1 MSEEG
6 KPKKNYKKNFK
17 SNNRNNKK
25 PNNRPNNR
33 KFSGSKG
40 KSRRPKTLTPARVIQ
55 KYQNLLEQYL
65 IARKKFF
72 EIFGRGKEKQI
83 DKVEKNYKTALAN
96 LRNFEKNLIPWQKEV
111 LDKKY
116 NGLPEDRQYST
127 DNNLSPEGDTVS
139 IIEEPSTIHTL
150 ESQAN
155 ADYSN
160 DTEESSGSMED
171 YYAYKGITPPAIV
184 DENQADKKRRQ

>member
-83 DKVEKNYKTALAN
+83 DKVEKKA
-96 LRNFEKNLIPWQKEV
+96 
-111 LDKKY
+111 
-116 NGLPEDRQYST
+116 
-127 DNNLSPEGDTVS
+127 
-139 IIEEPSTIHTL
+139 
-150 ESQAN
+150 
-155 ADYSN
+155 
-160 DTEESSGSMED
+160 
-171 YYAYKGITPPAIV
+171 
-184 DENQADKKRRQ
+184 